1 MRGRFSSSLMKTMS
15 STYAFR
21 LGLFHFCP
29 CCRLS
34 KYSFF
39 HLIQN
44 SFAKCCTRLQC
55 FLRCLSGASNTK
67 GGGRSTFVFIVNRW
81 LGVNGFREVGL
92 FKESVVS
99 GRLFTIASA
108 SHMNVVTASWL
119 NWKPFVCNRDD
130 RTLHTERICRSHTPP
145 M

>member
-1 MRGRFSSSLMKTMS
+1 MKTMS
-15 STYAFR
+15 STHAFH

-55 FLRCLSGASNTK
+55 FLRHLSGAWNTK
-67 GGGRSTFVFIVNRW
+67 GGRRSTFVFIVNRW

-108 SHMNVVTASWL
+108 SHTKVVSASWL
-119 NWKPFVCNRDD
+119 NWKPFVCNRDN
-130 RTLHTERICRSHTPP
+130 RTLYGSESVAPIHHPCDWLTERSF
-145 M
+145 